1 MSPLR
6 VEKYCQVSL
15 QVASSQ
21 VNEWILTEILSQ
33 NSAEDLYCCTADTA
47 NAAWN
52 LKQLQMSRPQS
63 LSKGCLCRC
72 WRITLWHKP
81 PSGDCHGWV
90 MWRDFGIS
98 AEWEAVGA
106 WPWLPNS
113 HTNSWL
119 HRWED
124 GEMVD
129 ENWSH
134 REGIWELLPFPWQS
148 NASLSC
154 WCWARQGWG
163 CVSHPCV
170 LTLLL
175 SSCFTIPVSTDF
187 CWLQISMSVVSL
199 ELTKGLSRFV
209 KFYMLSGCTTW
220 LNPNI
225 ERILYLFNM

>member
-33 NSAEDLYCCTADTA
+33 NAAEDLYCCTADTA

-170 LTLLL
+170 LTFASLFLFHHSRLNRLLL
-175 SSCFTIPVSTDF
+175 VTDLHECGIPRVNKRTH
-187 CWLQISMSVVSL
+187 QICQVLYAV
-199 ELTKGLSRFV
+199 GLYYV
-209 KFYMLSGCTTW
+209 T
-220 LNPNI
+220 
-225 ERILYLFNM
+225 